1 MLFQCDEQLEML
13 LFRGEYCSSLSSDD
27 IFDPELPIIRRSA
40 KGGTMILWKKELDQY
55 VSVIASPS
63 SSFLPILFS
72 PPGHPPTIHL
82 SVYLPTAG
90 KDAEYVEEV
99 LRIVQCVSDLSGKYP
114 EASIYIRGD
123 LNANPKDNTRTTIFK
138 KLCDDFDLV
147 ETTVEHPTYHH
158 FLGDGRSDSQ
168 LDVLLHS
175 KDSSETLLKIVCKLE
190 NPLVTSHH
198 DALLSSF
205 LLPPKLL
212 PRTPSSNPLAPRLV
226 NSRVKVHWN
235 DAGVIAYRNC
245 VSGNLSRL
253 RSTWL
258 DASSRGSFTVLL
270 QSTNAFLDKCARET
284 NSFTSLATKP
294 NLKSLKKPRFVELS
308 ERKLLRSLK
317 LMKKTKVDDPAYALL
332 SRSHKELKRHHHQLL
347 RYANIQQGVTRDRN
361 LNRICSRNPSSA
373 YKSIKSMSKPKTSK
387 ISKLTVGKRTYLG
400 ETVPDGMFESIK
412 SLKTE
417 PPSEEYEPEHPDFS
431 EEYQHILDICNAG
444 KQIPTLSKERSSE
457 ILKSIRKNVND
468 FYSITALHYINAGQA
483 GYDHFH
489 YILNAVIS
497 NVNLAGITELN
508 TIYACVLFKG
518 HGKEKTSDRSYRTIS
533 TCPLL
538 AKGLDIYVREISL
551 DAWNDQQAPTQF
563 QGEGM
568 SHELAA
574 VLLTETIQHSL
585 NVTKL
590 PVFAL
595 FLDAKSAFDRVLK
608 EILVRNL
615 FIAGTNDQRLLYLDQ
630 RLDNRQTFCDFDQQ
644 LMGPIFDERGL
655 EQGGVA
661 SSDEYKLYNNEQ
673 AKAAQLSGLG
683 VPVLDS
689 IISCIT
695 LADDGVLLSN
705 SIYNL
710 QNLLFLTKQ
719 YCRKYKVE
727 LVPDK
732 TKLLVFCN
740 NEHDELVKY
749 SKVISPISLY
759 GQKIEFSEQAEHLG
773 ILRSASPGNVVNI
786 LERMSAY
793 RSKLFS
799 VLPAGMALHHHADPA
814 ACLRVHQLYA
824 LPVLLSGL
832 SALALSKSETGMI
845 DSCYKNTLNLL
856 MKLHART
863 PDCAVFFLAGSLP
876 GSALLH
882 LRQLSVFSMICNL
895 HDNVLKTL
903 VKDILIQAKT
913 SAKSWIQ
920 DIRDLT
926 IQYQLPHPL
935 FLLANPI
942 PKVKFK
948 KMCKQKV
955 QEYWHAKLS
964 LGAALPSLQYLQ
976 PSFHSL
982 SHPHPIFT
990 SLDGN
995 PYQAKA
1001 SRIQAMFLTGRY
1013 RCERLCRFWSTNKNG
1028 VCLLEPC
1035 RSQEL
1040 FEDIHHIILQCS
1052 GLTDVRRRLEVF
1064 TSEYTADK
1072 PVLREIVK
1080 TYLGSDNDELRMQ
1093 FIIDCSVLP
1102 LVISS
1107 YQLHGPIIHQQ
1118 LFKITRTWCRSL
1130 HVARLKALGRYNKL

>member
-13 LFRGEYCSSLSSDD
+13 LFRGEYCSSLSSED
-27 IFDPELPIIRRSA
+27 IFDPELPLIRRSA
-40 KGGTMILWKKELDQY
+40 KGGTMILWKTELDQY
-55 VSVIASPS
+55 VSVQTSPS
-63 SSFLPILFS
+63 SSFLAIVFS

-90 KDAEYVEEV
+90 KDDEYTEEV
-99 LRIVQCVSDLSGKYP
+99 LKIAQFVTELGGKYP

-123 LNANPKDNTRTTIFK
+123 LNANPKDKNRGIIVK
-138 KLCDDFDLV
+138 KLCDDLDLA

-175 KDSSETLLKIVCKLE
+175 KNSSETLLKILCKLE

-205 LLPPKLL
+205 LLPPQLL
-212 PRTPSSNPLAPRLV
+212 PRTPPSNPLAPRLV
-226 NSRVKVHWN
+226 NNRVKIHWT
-235 DAGVIAYRNC
+235 DAGVFDYKNC
-245 VSGNLSRL
+245 VSENLSKL

-258 DASSRGSFTVLL
+258 DASSRGSFSVLL
-270 QSTNAFLDKCARET
+270 QSTNAFMDICAKKT
-284 NSFTSLATKP
+284 NSFTSLANKPKTK
-294 NLKSLKKPRFVELS
+294 SVKKPRYVELS
-308 ERKLLRSLK
+308 ERRLLRSHK
-317 LMKKTKVDDPAYALL
+317 LMKTKVGDPVYAQL
-332 SRSHKELKRHHHQLL
+332 SRSHKYLRRNHHQLL
-347 RYANIQQGVTRDRN
+347 RYSNMQQGITRDRI
-361 LNRICSRNPSSA
+361 LNKICTQNPSSA
-373 YKSIKSMSKPKTSK
+373 YKSIKTMSKPRTSK
-387 ISKLTVGKRTYLG
+387 ISKLRVGIRTYLG
-400 ETVPDGMFESIK
+400 DTVPDGMFESIR

-417 PPSEEYEPEHPDFS
+417 PPQQEYEPEHPDFS
-431 EEYQHILDICNAG
+431 EEYRHILDICKAG
-444 KQIPTLSKERSSE
+444 RKIPPLSKEKSLE

-468 FYSITALHYINAGQA
+468 FCSITALHYINAGQA

-489 YILNAVIS
+489 FILNTVIS

-508 TIYACVLFKG
+508 TIYACVLYKG

-538 AKGLDIYVREISL
+538 AKGLDIYVRDLSL

-574 VLLTETIQHSL
+574 LLLTETIQHSL

-608 EILVRNL
+608 EILVRNMYN
-615 FIAGTNDQRLLYLDQ
+615 AGTDDQRLLYLDQ
-630 RLDNRQTFCDFDQQ
+630 RLANRQTYVDFDQQ
-644 LMGPIFDERGL
+644 LMGPIHDERGL

-661 SSDEYKLYNNEQ
+661 SSDKYKLYNNEQ
-673 AKAAQLSGLG
+673 AKTAQQSGLG
-683 VPVLDS
+683 VSVLGFN
-689 IISCIT
+689 ISCIT

-705 SIYNL
+705 SIHYL
-710 QNLLFLTKQ
+710 KNLLFLTEQ
-719 YCRKYKVE
+719 YCGKYKVE

-732 TKLLVFCN
+732 TKLLAFCN
-740 NEHDELVKY
+740 NEHDVLVKY
-749 SKVISPISLY
+749 SKAISPISLN

-773 ILRSASPGNVVNI
+773 ILRTAAPGNVVNI
-786 LERMSAY
+786 LDRMSAY

-832 SALALSKSETGMI
+832 SALALSKSETVMI
-845 DSCYKNTLNLL
+845 DSCFKNTLNLL
-856 MKLHART
+856 MKLHDRT

-895 HDNVLKTL
+895 RDNVLKSL
-903 VKDILIQAKT
+903 VKDILIGAKT

-935 FLLANPI
+935 FLLENPI
-942 PKVKFK
+942 PKDKFK
-948 KMCKQKV
+948 QMCKQKV

-976 PSFHSL
+976 PSFLSL
-982 SHPHPIFT
+982 CHPHPIFT

-995 PYQAKA
+995 PYQARA
-1001 SRIQAMFLTGRY
+1001 SRIQALFLTGRY
-1013 RCERLCRFWSTNKNG
+1013 RSERLCRFWSTNKNG

-1040 FEDIHHIILQCS
+1040 FEDIDHIILKCS
-1052 GLTDVRRRLEVF
+1052 GLTDVRRRLALF

-1072 PVLREIVK
+1072 PVLREIVE
-1080 TYLGSDNDELRMQ
+1080 TYLCADNDELRMQ

-1107 YQLHGPIIHQQ
+1107 YQHHGPIIHQQ

-1130 HVARLKALGRYNKL
+1130 HVARMKALGRFNKL